1 MTTKTQRRQFSPE
14 ELKEWT
20 EVVEIKSLKPHP
32 RNPHIGDMD
41 KIGRSIER
49 HGQFRTVVISK
60 DDFLLAGNHTYGA
73 AMEQEKTKL
82 GVIRL
87 PLDHDHPQAIEIMLA
102 DNASSRGS
110 EEDEGLLQ
118 ALLMEIKAEQG
129 DIEGT
134 LWEERDLL
142 RMLREEKKQG
152 RTDVNDAPGKPKE
165 PFSQL
170 GQLWQLG
177 DHRVLCG
184 DATDRAAMVSLMSK
198 PTHADMVF
206 TDPPYNA
213 DYTGRSDLPGKMKR
227 MNGSLGIKND
237 AQGAVAFR
245 RFLEASFTAIDAHL
259 HPGASIYVCMDWNGY
274 PDTRIAFTRFWNQKS
289 LLVWDKGHFGLGQH
303 YRTQYELILFGWKGD
318 KVSHWHA
325 GQRERDVWSV
335 DRENVQK
342 YRHPTQKPVELVER
356 ALNNSSNRGHL
367 ILDPFAGSGTTL
379 LAAERSGRICYAVEL
394 DPGFVDVICRRWQEH
409 TEELPVLVGGEAHDF
424 TV

>member
-1 MTTKTQRRQFSPE
+1 M
-14 ELKEWT
+14 
-20 EVVEIKSLKPHP
+20 
-32 RNPHIGDMD
+32 
-41 KIGRSIER
+41 
-49 HGQFRTVVISK
+49 
-60 DDFLLAGNHTYGA
+60 A
-73 AMEQEKTKL
+73 AMEQELKQMA
-82 GVIRL
+82 VIRL
-87 PLDHDHPQAIEIMLA
+87 PLPHDNLQAIEVMLA
-102 DNASSRGS
+102 DNRPGKEAT
-110 EEDEGLLQ
+110 EDEGLLQ
-118 ALLMEIKAEQG
+118 VLLQEIKEERG
-129 DIEGT
+129 DIAGSLYEDR
-134 LWEERDLL
+134 ELL
-142 RMLREEKKQG
+142 KLLREEKKQG
-152 RTDVNDAPGKPKE
+152 HTDIDDAPGKPKT
-165 PFSQL
+165 PFAQL
-170 GQLWQLG
+170 GQVWQLG

-184 DATDRAAMVSLMSK
+184 DATDLPTMVSLMNK

-227 MNGSLGIKND
+227 MNQTLGIKND

-245 RFLEASFTAIDAHL
+245 RFLEAGFGAIDSHL
-259 HPGASIYVCMDWNGY
+259 HPGASVYVCMDWKGY
-274 PDTRIAFTRFWNQKS
+274 PDTHTAFTRFWNQKS

-325 GQRERDVWSV
+325 GQRERDVWKV
-335 DRENVQK
+335 DREDVQK

-379 LAAERSGRICYAVEL
+379 LAAERSGRTCYAVEL

-409 TEELPVLVGGEAHDF
+409 TEQLPILVGGEEHDF